1 VLVGGL
7 SWTSSTLAAPESPLA
22 DDERARGAKQNPDK
36 PPTKLPH
43 GARIIEPAMP
53 LERWYQAPR
62 KLVLL
67 FVAVTLIP
75 AVGLVWLTIELVE
88 KDRSLEKQHAQERVE
103 RLADKI
109 VAASHQ
115 RLSDLESQLHRLA
128 TAEQNA
134 PPEHTVLLIAEGD
147 RVTAAPAG
155 ALVYYPILPQTRQPP
170 RGVFAEGERYE
181 HHQGDSSKAIDWFDT
196 LARNDDPVIR
206 AGALLRLGRNQGKA
220 GQIDAALATF
230 AELEKLGATEVE
242 GFHAGMIALEARCGI
257 LEKAGRQAELRAA
270 AKALRSGLASGTW
283 PLLRSAYDFYME
295 EARRWTGEF
304 SETEADRNARAIA
317 AAFQSMHERWRT
329 DGTAPQRQWLIAEG
343 RPVLLA
349 SAGSRERLVALVGGV
364 DFLRDAW
371 TDVNAVQVLLTDGEG
386 RPILGTFPDGSAPQA
401 VLTTDASG
409 LPWTL
414 RVTSTSLETGTSVA
428 AGQRRLQLVG
438 LTMLLLLLGGSAY
451 FALRGVTRELTVAR
465 LQSDFVAAVSHEFR
479 TPLASVRHLSDML
492 AKGRVSDAEQR
503 QHCYD
508 FLSRES
514 ERLEKLVEEL
524 LDFGRVEA
532 GAYRYRFDRVE
543 ATDLVRE
550 LVSEFQENVRP
561 KGYRIELSVEM
572 GSALVLADRE
582 ALSRA
587 IWNLLDNAVKYSP
600 GSDTI
605 WVALA
610 LEGDSAVIRVRDRG
624 LGIALSE
631 QKEIFQKF
639 VRGSN
644 ARIEQIKGT
653 GIGLAM
659 VQHIVEAHHGE
670 VGVESHPNQGSTFAL
685 RLPIERPA

>member
-1 VLVGGL
+1 
-7 SWTSSTLAAPESPLA
+7 
-22 DDERARGAKQNPDK
+22 
-36 PPTKLPH
+36 
-43 GARIIEPAMP
+43 MP
-53 LERWYQAPR
+53 LERRYQAPR

-67 FVAVTLIP
+67 FLAVTLIP

-109 VAASHQ
+109 VASSHQ
-115 RLSDLESQLHRLA
+115 RLSDLESQLHRIV
-128 TAEQNA
+128 TAQQSA
-134 PPEHTVLLIAEGD
+134 PPDHTVLLIAEGD
-147 RVTAAPAG
+147 RVTVAPAG
-155 ALVYYPILPQTRQPP
+155 ALVYYPILPQTRQLP
-170 RGVFAEGERYE
+170 RGVFAAGERHE
-181 HHQGDSSKAIDWFDT
+181 HHQGDPRKAIEWFDR

-220 GQIDAALATF
+220 RQIDAALGTF
-230 AELEKLGATEVE
+230 AELEKLGATDVE
-242 GFHAGMIALEARCGI
+242 GFPAAMLALEGRCGI
-257 LEKAGRQAELRAA
+257 LEKAGRQAELRTTAQ
-270 AKALRSGLASGTW
+270 ALRTGLASGTW
-283 PLLRSAYDFYME
+283 PLLRSAYDFYMA
-295 EARRWTGEF
+295 EASRWTGES
-304 SETEADRNARAIA
+304 SEAEADRNARALA
-317 AAFQSMHERWRT
+317 AVFKSTHERWRT
-329 DGTAPQRQWLIAEG
+329 DGTSPQKQWLVSEG

-349 SAGSRERLVALVGGV
+349 SAGSRERLVALVGAV
-364 DFLRDAW
+364 DFLQDAW
-371 TDVNAVQVLLTDGEG
+371 KDVNVAQVLLTDGEG
-386 RPILGTFPDGSAPQA
+386 NPILGTFPDGFGPQA

-414 RVTSTSLETGTSVA
+414 RVTSTNRETVA
-428 AGQRRLQLVG
+428 SGQRRLQLVG
-438 LTMLLLLLGGSAY
+438 LTMLLLLLGGSVY
-451 FALRGVTRELTVAR
+451 FTLRGVTRELAVAR

-479 TPLASVRHLSDML
+479 TPLASVRHLSDL
-492 AKGRVSDAEQR
+492 LSKGRVPDAGQR

-524 LDFGRVEA
+524 LDFGRLEA
-532 GAYRYRFDRVE
+532 GAYRYRFQRVDAIE
-543 ATDLVRE
+543 LVRQ

-561 KGYRIELSVEM
+561 KGYRIELSVED
-572 GSALVLADRE
+572 GSASVLADRE

-600 GSDTI
+600 CSNTI

-644 ARIEQIKGT
+644 ARTQQIKGT

-659 VQHIVEAHHGE
+659 VQHIVEAHHGK
-670 VGVESHPNQGSTFAL
+670 VRVESHPHEGSTFAL

>member
-1 VLVGGL
+1 
-7 SWTSSTLAAPESPLA
+7 
-22 DDERARGAKQNPDK
+22 
-36 PPTKLPH
+36 
-43 GARIIEPAMP
+43 MP
-53 LERWYQAPR
+53 LERWYQASR
-62 KLVLL
+62 KLLLL
-67 FVAVTLIP
+67 FLAVTLIP

-115 RLSDLESQLHRLA
+115 RLYDLEGQLHRLA
-128 TAEQNA
+128 TAGGK
-134 PPEHTVLLIAEGD
+134 PPPDHTVLLIAEGD

-155 ALVYYPILPQTRQPP
+155 ALVYYPILPQTRQLA
-170 RGVFAEGERYE
+170 RSVFAEGERYE
-181 HHQGDSSKAIDWFDT
+181 HHQGDSSQAIHWFDA
-196 LARNDDPVIR
+196 LARNHDPVIR

-220 GQIDAALATF
+220 GQIAAALTTF
-230 AELEKLGATEVE
+230 TELEKLRATDVE
-242 GFHAGMIALEARCGI
+242 GFPVAMLALAARCGL
-257 LEKAGRQAELRAA
+257 LEKAGRQEELRTAA
-270 AKALRSGLASGTW
+270 QALRTGLASGTW

-295 EARRWTGEF
+295 EARRWTGEI

-317 AAFQSMHERWRT
+317 AAFASTHERWRT
-329 DGTAPQRQWLIAEG
+329 DGTAPQRQSLIAEG

-349 SAGSRERLVALVGGV
+349 SAGNPERLVALVGGG
-364 DFLRDAW
+364 DFLQDAW
-371 TDVNAVQVLLTDGEG
+371 KDVNAVQVMLTDGEG
-386 RPILGTFPDGSAPQA
+386 HPILGTFPNGSAQQA
-401 VLTTDASG
+401 VVTTDASG
-409 LPWTL
+409 LPWML
-414 RVTSTSLETGTSVA
+414 RVTSTSPEPAA

-451 FALRGVTRELTVAR
+451 FTLRGVTRELAVAR

-492 AKGRVSDAEQR
+492 SKGRVSDAGQR

-532 GAYRYRFDRVE
+532 GAYRYRFERVD
-543 ATDLVRE
+543 AIDLVRE

-561 KGYRIELSVEM
+561 KGYRVELSVEM
-572 GSALVLADRE
+572 GSASVRADRE

-587 IWNLLDNAVKYSP
+587 VWNLLDNAVKYSP

-610 LEGDSAVIRVRDRG
+610 LEADSAVIRVRDRG
-624 LGIALSE
+624 LGIALHE

-644 ARIEQIKGT
+644 ARTEQIKGT

-670 VGVESHPNQGSTFAL
+670 VRVESHPNQGSTFAL